1 MCCRRLHEGSSLLG
15 VTDAS
20 CGNTLT
26 DTPHSSTNLGIELT
40 HLILAMLAIAL
51 PKLVNLRRV
60 SFAGSNE
67 VASKFAEVLASS
79 HPYLGGLT
87 LQ

>member
-1 MCCRRLHEGSSLLG
+1 MSFAIRLVYSGKSVDS
-15 VTDAS
+15 
-20 CGNTLT
+20 
-26 DTPHSSTNLGIELT
+26 PFF
-40 HLILAMLAIAL
+40 LAMLAIAL